1 MLHSCVL
8 DILVRACLCF
18 CWAGV
23 SHPVL
28 KRVAERFLNIR
39 GGVGVA
45 GAKAKYRGGERCA
58 PLGPIC
64 WKGAALPAQRLVGCR
79 GPDDFLPDTQ
89 VWKERTESLGA
100 WMLSMGHG
108 LGGRGADGAGRALGH
123 SKASS

>member
-1 MLHSCVL
+1 M
-8 DILVRACLCF
+8 
-18 CWAGV
+18 

-64 WKGAALPAQRLVGCR
+64 RKGAALPAQRPVGCR

-108 LGGRGADGAGRALGH
+108 FGGADGAGRALGH